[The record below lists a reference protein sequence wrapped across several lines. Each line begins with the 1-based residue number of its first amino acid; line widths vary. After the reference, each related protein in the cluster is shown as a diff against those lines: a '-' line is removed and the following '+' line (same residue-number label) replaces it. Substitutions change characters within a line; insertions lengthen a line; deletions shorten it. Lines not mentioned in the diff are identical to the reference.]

1 MSKGLKAFNSVKTTW
16 EYNIPKSLIIVQKDN
31 MEIIEKELKDY
42 QEIREIAKRYNW
54 DDITSEIFNVKT
66 DKKYRD
72 LFNSAI
78 VDIQKDYRKAR
89 AIEIIEAELGI
100 ELVTLFKALTDTIAI
115 KNKDGTINVMWACP
129 RFQISIDKSDSWIL
143 YGPVEEQKY
152 VSIKDY
158 GKTWALTKEE
168 LE

>member
-1 MSKGLKAFNSVKTTW
+1 MRLTKKTGSPTKGHSIYEQQAKLKQL
-16 EYNIPKSLIIVQKDN
+16 ED
-31 MEIIEKELKDY
+31 IEE
-42 QEIREIAKRYNW
+42 
-54 DDITSEIFNVKT
+54 
-66 DKKYRD
+66 
-72 LFNSAI
+72 
-78 VDIQKDYRKAR
+78 
-89 AIEIIEAELGI
+89 ELGI
-100 ELVTLFKALTDTIAI
+100 SLVTLFKALTDTTAI
-115 KNKDGTINVMWACP
+115 KNKDGTIDVMWACP